1 MATQQDPTS
10 LVGMAYQYPAGSLI
24 PVRGFTPQL
33 GEGTFVAE
41 GARIIGDVVMGE
53 GCSVW
58 FNAVVRGDVNSIHI
72 GNHVNIQDGC
82 TLHTLHGRSVCEV
95 GDYASLGHNVILH
108 GAKVGAYALI
118 GMGAV
123 VMDNAVV
130 GEGAIVAAG
139 AVVLA
144 NTIIPPYTMYAG
156 TPAKYIKDVPPEQS
170 LSLNKRTAH
179 DYGMYAD
186 WFMNPEKYSEGSHE

>member
-1 MATQQDPTS
+1 
-10 LVGMAYQYPAGSLI
+10 MAYQYPAGSII

-144 NTIIPPYTMYAG
+144 NTIIRPTRCMLARP
-156 TPAKYIKDVPPEQS
+156 
-170 LSLNKRTAH
+170 LSISRACLPSRASRSISAQRMTTACMPT
-179 DYGMYAD
+179 GL
-186 WFMNPEKYSEGSHE
+186 